1 MKDEG
6 MSQEDIDK
14 LLNGETGENSEG
26 VKSDKQGDEIN
37 ISEEEGTNEGIS
49 ISQEQIDSL
58 LKNTMDEQNS
68 KEFTQDNIDTLVR
81 RASNNMS
88 QEDLDKI
95 IQKAKENGAEEIHG
109 EKSQIDLMEEE
120 KRKREN
126 LVLTNEEKNVISEL
140 MTISYSEASTALTAL
155 LGQSASIKNPIVEE
169 LNKTEI
175 KDGSVSYVIV
185 KIHYTKGLELENTLV
200 FRKEDAFYM
209 SDAMMGNP
217 HNIDDAREMNEM
229 EFSAIKEAINQMIGK
244 SATAMYQV
252 LQRTVD
258 ISPPEIK
265 VAPLEDEIQDVKG
278 KNNKVIRVSMDLEMN
293 DIQSKVWQLMSV
305 ESAKKMAQEI
315 LKMRKQEEQ
324 DEEKEELITNQSGED
339 SGNSGKRDIN
349 ALFRNVEVKMELVYG
364 TTRKTLKEFLSLD
377 KNDVIELS
385 EEVYEPLKLYA
396 NGILVAEGDLVNAD
410 GYYGVKIQRI
420 L

>member
-26 VKSDKQGDEIN
+26 GKSDKKGDEIN
-37 ISEEEGTNEGIS
+37 IPEEEGTNEGVS

-81 RASNNMS
+81 RATNNMS

-95 IQKAKENGAEEIHG
+95 IQKAREKGAGEIHS

-126 LVLTNEEKNVISEL
+126 LILTNEEKDVISEL

-155 LGQSASIKNPIVEE
+155 LGQPASIKNPIVEE
-169 LNKTEI
+169 LNETEI

-200 FRKEDAFYM
+200 FKKEDAFYI
-209 SDAMMGNP
+209 SDAMMGSP
-217 HNIDDAREMNEM
+217 HKIDDAREMNEM

-278 KNNKVIRVSMDLEMN
+278 TNNKVIRVSMDLEMN
-293 DIQSKVWQLMSV
+293 DIQSKVCQLMSV

-324 DEEKEELITNQSGED
+324 DEEKEELITNQSSES
-339 SGNSGKRDIN
+339 SGNSGRRDIN

-410 GYYGVKIQRI
+410 GYYGVKIQKI